1 MAGVPSDLVSRPEL
15 SYCMVAGTVE
25 VERLHVLYTVR
36 SVVAWTGE
44 GQHVDLN
51 TIADDVH
58 SAYRIHRNDIQVT
71 KYHLENFFLTFT
83 IHGDR
88 EAVLQE
94 TRLVTRSGR
103 EYFFRPWDE
112 KKNAEAADI
121 IEGVPMHART
131 EDSVAKLIGPWCS
144 VHYIEEDTRRRNY
157 NRTFDVWVWTSDPS
171 SIPKVLRLTVTRPDE
186 EGHPMNTPFPDLE
199 PEQPAP
205 REPKKGLTYPVII
218 HVD

>member
-94 TRLVTRSGR
+94 PRLVTRSGR

-144 VHYIEEDTRRRNY
+144 VHYIEEDTRRRN
-157 NRTFDVWVWTSDPS
+157 
-171 SIPKVLRLTVTRPDE
+171 
-186 EGHPMNTPFPDLE
+186 
-199 PEQPAP
+199 
-205 REPKKGLTYPVII
+205 
-218 HVD
+218 